1 MRTAPER
8 KVGNHAVPGQFA
20 EMGFDLGIRQFRVRQ
35 SGPFSNEKDQKIA
48 RKGSRPLLEQRLG
61 HPARKYNSDLAPDL
75 FIRASL
81 EQRATEITKMGYK
94 DSKSTK

>member
-1 MRTAPER
+1 
-8 KVGNHAVPGQFA
+8 
-20 EMGFDLGIRQFRVRQ
+20 MGFDLGIRQFRVRQ

-48 RKGSRPLLEQRLG
+48 RK
-61 HPARKYNSDLAPDL
+61 YNSDLAPNL